1 MPRVIVKEGVRVFK
15 VCRPV
20 VRGYTASR
28 GSQVRFAIGWFA
40 WLIVV
45 GLISSCTRY
54 PIPEPT
60 AVNPETFPQ
69 SLPPEA
75 PPATLELPPPV
86 SENRTFVTIDGVPQY
101 RMGPGDLLEVLITK
115 GATQDKFQ
123 VLVRATG
130 RIVVNFVEADV
141 DGLTA
146 DQAAAEI
153 AQKLSVYFRNPQVD
167 VQVKEFNSKKVSIL
181 GAVAL
186 APRGGIGTIPLTGR
200 TTLLEVIARSG
211 GLAPNA
217 GLDRVRITRG
227 TTSFTVNLY
236 RYVQEGDISQDFIM
250 DAGDLV
256 FVPERVTGEGRQVF
270 LLGEVNRP
278 GPIPIFPSMT
288 LSQLIGQAGG
298 WTDSARFA
306 EARVIRGNLNNPEVI
321 SVDLARLVLQGDRRI
336 DQILRP
342 NDIVFIPRTPIGDW
356 NSLMAQLKP
365 TLEIISLSLQPPI
378 LFESIRH
385 NNN

>member
-1 MPRVIVKEGVRVFK
+1 
-15 VCRPV
+15 
-20 VRGYTASR
+20 
-28 GSQVRFAIGWFA
+28 
-40 WLIVV
+40 
-45 GLISSCTRY
+45 
-54 PIPEPT
+54 
-60 AVNPETFPQ
+60 
-69 SLPPEA
+69 
-75 PPATLELPPPV
+75 
-86 SENRTFVTIDGVPQY
+86 
-101 RMGPGDLLEVLITK
+101 MGPGDLLEVLITK